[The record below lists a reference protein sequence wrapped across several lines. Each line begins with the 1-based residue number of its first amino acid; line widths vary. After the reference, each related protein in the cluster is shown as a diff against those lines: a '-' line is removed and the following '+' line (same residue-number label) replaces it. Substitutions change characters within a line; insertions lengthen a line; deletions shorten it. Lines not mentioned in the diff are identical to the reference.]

1 MKKKIVAYL
10 LCMAMGVSLLPM
22 PVTQAADY
30 GAAVYEEPTT
40 EEEQDSYVQ
49 VKGLKAFADCGN
61 GTNTPDEIVDGDKS
75 TYWHSAREGERRP
88 EKQEAYTE
96 MSKNNNIILKL
107 AQTSAVKKL
116 IYVSNGE
123 NSNGTISKCNL
134 YIKQKQDNT
143 EKFEQVGNEPY
154 TLEFNQNGAA
164 EIDFETAFENV
175 VEIKIEVLNT
185 NGDPSNTFIS
195 GKELSVFQDEEQT
208 EAIKIM
214 ANAEC
219 SSQKDQGIAKLVDGK
234 EETVYH
240 STWGDDSGPTLE
252 DGEEFEGKKI
262 TEIIRPETTTNSS
275 ELIKNNKIYILLP
288 KEENVARLVYTSRQ
302 EEKDGNNDGVN
313 NGRITG
319 VNIYVSKEEKS
330 TYSEVENWT
339 KASEETVRWADSEK
353 DQVFDF
359 KSEQEGVRWICLEV
373 KHSAGSETD
382 KFINA
387 AEIAVEVKKTKLQ
400 KALEELQNLLN
411 DENYTSILYNAHNYE
426 KDSWNTFSKAYQNAQ
441 AILKKEN
448 LSEQDIPDIT
458 TVKTNLITAKDNL
471 IGIVEKPTL
480 NLAEPEVGKNFPKAK
495 FEDIEG
501 TDFSKIM
508 DIKTVW
514 KNSDSEDVTNE
525 TVQAYKDY
533 TAEITLKIKDEAKKI
548 FKSADVDLKIGGV
561 SKSIT
566 GTLDDKQKTLKL
578 NYSFSQGE
586 NDHKNAENDLVE
598 IKNQISTISEK
609 DENGHYKYAPK
620 QWESF
625 LEAKQTVENINS
637 ANTDTNTIKAAVNN
651 LKNAKDELDKHK
663 LTFVEKKDADCSN
676 KENGKEAYY
685 KCSCRK
691 EYYNEEAG
699 TLSKIEDFNNWGVIN
714 YDDNHEY
721 NYSKLDYQWAYTT
734 DGIAASDENLD
745 IQWNP
750 IAKDTEWTLDFAQ
763 KVTAVR
769 CITEVTCEKCNEK
782 KEEEEIITK
791 EAVKIQQPT
800 CTAKGSYTYEVTLGD
815 YSKDE
820 NGENKKAD
828 IEIPITMIAHKLDT
842 IKAVAATCE
851 KDGNIEYY
859 TCKTCKKY
867 FLDKEGKKEI
877 EENSW
882 VVKATGHQIIEE
894 VKKQPTKK
902 AEGQLVRH
910 CKNCDY
916 VKETLALPK
925 KEITIYVGAKAKEV
939 PKVASTYN
947 TSDYK
952 ISYAKAKNAKTYGK
966 YFNLKNA
973 NKTGN
978 LKVTIKANSKKL
990 SQVKLSTVP
999 LKVTVAGKEYK
1010 TNVKVKIKKPQLA
1023 KNAIT
1028 KEKIELGG
1036 VKGTRYRF
1044 KFNIKGATKIKMRI
1058 KETKSFDSTF
1068 DRYMS
1073 SPKSNIKDYYLNV
1086 RESDMKKYGKADKF
1100 TFEITAYYGKN
1111 VSEKFTKRI

>member
-22 PVTQAADY
+22 PVTQAADQ
-30 GAAVYEEPTT
+30 GAVVYEEDTT
-40 EEEQDSYVQ
+40 TGEEQDSYVQ
-49 VKGLKAFADCGN
+49 IKGLKAFADCGN
-61 GTNTPDEIVDGDKS
+61 ATNKPDAIVDGDKS
-75 TYWHSAREGERRP
+75 TYWHSAWKGEMQP

-107 AQTSAVKKL
+107 AQTSAVKKIVYL
-116 IYVSNGE
+116 SNGE

-154 TLEFNQNGAA
+154 TLKFDQSGVA

-175 VEIKIEVLNT
+175 AEIKIEVLNT

-262 TEIIRPETTTNSS
+262 TEIVRPETTTKSS

-302 EEKDGNNDGVN
+302 KEKD
-313 NGRITG
+313 GRITG
-319 VNIYVSKEEKS
+319 VNIYVSKKEKL

-339 KASEETVRWADSEK
+339 KVSEETVNWADSEE

-359 KSEQEGVRWICLEV
+359 KPEQEGVRWICLEV
-373 KHSAGSETD
+373 KHSAGSEED

-387 AEIAVEVKKTKLQ
+387 AEIAVEVKKTELQ
-400 KALEELQNLLN
+400 KAIEELQNLLN
-411 DENYTSILYNAHNYE
+411 DENYKNAYDNPFDYTKESWREFQDAYN
-426 KDSWNTFSKAYQNAQ
+426 KAE

-448 LSEQDIPDIT
+448 LSEQDIPDIRSA
-458 TVKTNLITAKDNL
+458 KTNLITAKDNL

-480 NLAEPEVGKNFPKAK
+480 NLAKPEVGKKFPKAA
-495 FEDIEG
+495 FENTED

-508 DIKTVW
+508 DIETVW
-514 KNSDSEDVTNE
+514 KDSDSKDVTNE
-525 TVQAYKDY
+525 TIQDYKDY
-533 TAEITLKIKDEAKKI
+533 TAEIKLKIKDDAKKI
-548 FKSADVDLKIGGV
+548 LKSEAVDLKISGV
-561 SKSIT
+561 SETIT
-566 GTLDDKQKTLKL
+566 GTLSDDEKTLTL

-586 NDHKNAENDLVE
+586 EDHKDAEEALKT
-598 IKNQISTISEK
+598 IKNQTIDISEK
-609 DENGHYKYAPK
+609 DDNEHYKYAPD
-620 QWESF
+620 QWTTFST
-625 LEAKQTVENINS
+625 ARDAVNGID
-637 ANTDTNTIKAAVNN
+637 NTADTNTIRSAVNN
-651 LKNAKDELDKHK
+651 LKKAKDELDKHK

-676 KENGKEAYY
+676 EENGKEAYY
-685 KCSCRK
+685 KCNCGK
-691 EYYNEEAG
+691 EYYYYDEEAKG
-699 TLSKIEDFNNWGVIN
+699 LCLIEESIEDWGVIN

-734 DGIAASDENLD
+734 DDIVASDENVD

-750 IAKDTEWTLDFAQ
+750 IDKDTEWTLDFAQ

-769 CITEVTCEKCNEK
+769 CIIEVKCTKCGEK
-782 KEEEEIITK
+782 KEKEKIITK
-791 EAVKIQQPT
+791 EAVEIQQPT
-800 CTAKGSYTYEVTLGD
+800 CTAKGSYTYKVTLGD

-820 NGENKKAD
+820 NGENKMSTIK
-828 IEIPITMIAHKLDT
+828 IPIQMIEHNLEKT
-842 IKAVAATCE
+842 EAVAATCE

-867 FLDKEGKKEI
+867 FSDKDGKKEI

-882 VVKATGHQIIEE
+882 VVKATGHQIVEE

-947 TSDYK
+947 TSDYR
-952 ISYAKAKNAKTYGK
+952 IAYVKAKNAKKYEK

-973 NKTGN
+973 NKNGN

-990 SQVKLSTVP
+990 SQVKLSTIP

-1010 TNVKVKIKKPQLA
+1010 TNVKVKIKAPK
-1023 KNAIT
+1023 IT
-1028 KEKIELGG
+1028 ITTKTIEFGG
-1036 VKGTRYRF
+1036 TRGTRYCF
-1044 KFNIKGATKIKMRI
+1044 DYNVKGATKIKVRAKKLAFRN
-1058 KETKSFDSTF
+1058 KEFNRYIST
-1068 DRYMS
+1068 
-1073 SPKSNIKDYYLNV
+1073 PKSNEKYTYFNIK
-1086 RESDMKKYGKADKF
+1086 ESDLKNLGNKIS
-1100 TFEITAYYGKN
+1100 FEIVAYYGKN
-1111 VSEKFTKRI
+1111 VSEKYKKTVSAK

>member
-30 GAAVYEEPTT
+30 DAVVYEEPTT
-40 EEEQDSYVQ
+40 EEQDSYVQ
-49 VKGLKAFADCGN
+49 VKGLKAFVDCDN
-61 GTNTPDEIVDGDKS
+61 GTKTLDVIVDGDKN
-75 TYWHSAREGERRP
+75 TYWHSAWKQGEMQP
-88 EKQEAYTE
+88 EKQEEYTE
-96 MSKNNNIILKL
+96 MSKYNNIILKL
-107 AQTSAVKKL
+107 AQASTVKKL

-123 NSNGTISKCNL
+123 TSNGTISKCNL
-134 YIKQKQDNT
+134 YIKQKN
-143 EKFEQVGNEPY
+143 EEEFKRAGNEPY
-154 TLEFNQNGAA
+154 ILNFTQDRA

-262 TEIIRPETTTNSS
+262 TEIIRPETTTNPS

-302 EEKDGNNDGVN
+302 EENDGNNDGVS

-339 KASEETVRWADSEK
+339 KASEETVIWADSKE

-359 KSEQEGVRWICLEV
+359 KTEQEGVRWICLEV

-508 DIKTVW
+508 DIETIW
-514 KNSDSEDVTNE
+514 KNSDSEDVTNG

-533 TAEITLKIKDEAKKI
+533 TAEITLKIKNDAKKI
-548 FKSADVDLKIGGV
+548 FESADVDLKIGGV
-561 SKSIT
+561 SESIT
-566 GTLDDKQKTLKL
+566 GTLYDNQKTLKL

-586 NDHKNAENDLVE
+586 NEHKNAENDLVK
-598 IKNQISTISEK
+598 IKNQISTILEK
-609 DENGHYKYAPK
+609 DENGHYKYAPS
-620 QWESF
+620 QWKSF
-625 LEAKQTVENINS
+625 SEAKQTVENIDS
-637 ANTDTNTIKAAVNN
+637 ANTDTNTIKVAVDN
-651 LKNAKDELDKHK
+651 LKNTKDELDEHK

-685 KCSCRK
+685 KCSCGK

-721 NYSKLDYQWAYTT
+721 NYSELDYQWAYTT
-734 DGIAASDENLD
+734 DGIAASDENVD
-745 IQWNP
+745 IQWNS
-750 IAKDTEWTLDFAQ
+750 IDKDTEWTLDFAK

-769 CITEVTCEKCNEK
+769 CIIEVKCTKCGEK
-782 KEEEEIITK
+782 KEKEKIITK
-791 EAVKIQQPT
+791 EAVEIQQPT
-800 CTAKGSYTYEVTLGD
+800 CTAKGSYLYKVTLGD
-815 YSKDE
+815 YSKNE
-820 NGENKKAD
+820 NGENKTTD
-828 IEIPITMIAHKLDT
+828 IEIPITMIAHNLDT
-842 IKAVAATCE
+842 TAAVAATCE

-867 FLDKEGKKEI
+867 FSDKEGKKEI
-877 EENSW
+877 AKNSW
-882 VVKATGHQIIEE
+882 VVKATGHQIVEE

-939 PKVASTYN
+939 PNIASTYN
-947 TSDYK
+947 TSDYR
-952 ISYAKAKNAKTYGK
+952 IAYAKAKNAKKYEK

-973 NKTGN
+973 NKNGN
-978 LKVTIKANSKKL
+978 LKVTIKINSKKL
-990 SQVKLSTVP
+990 SQVKLSTIP

-1010 TNVKVKIKKPQLA
+1010 TNVKVKIKAPKI
-1023 KNAIT
+1023 KIT
-1028 KEKIELGG
+1028 TKKIELGG
-1036 VKGTRYRF
+1036 IKGVRYSF
-1044 KFNIKGATKIKMRI
+1044 NYNIKGATKIKVRAKKMSFLNKELDQYVSKPKSDEKNSYFNI
-1058 KETKSFDSTF
+1058 KEST
-1068 DRYMS
+1068 
-1073 SPKSNIKDYYLNV
+1073 LN
-1086 RESDMKKYGKADKF
+1086 KAGNKI
-1100 TFEITAYYGKN
+1100 TFEIVAYYGKN
-1111 VSEKFTKRI
+1111 ISEKYVKTVK

>member
-22 PVTQAADY
+22 PVTQAADND
-30 GAAVYEEPTT
+30 AVVYEEPTT

-49 VKGLKAFADCGN
+49 VQGLKAFADCGN
-61 GTNTPDEIVDGDKS
+61 GTNRPDEIVDGDKS
-75 TYWHSAREGERRP
+75 TYWHSAWEGEMQP

-107 AQTSAVKKL
+107 AQASTVKKL

-123 NSNGTISKCNL
+123 TSNGTISKCNL
-134 YIKQKQDNT
+134 YIKQENEDEFKRA
-143 EKFEQVGNEPY
+143 GNEPY
-154 TLEFNQNGAA
+154 ILKFTQDRA

-175 VEIKIEVLNT
+175 TEIKIEVLNT
-185 NGDPSNTFIS
+185 NGNPSNTFIS
-195 GKELSVFQDEEQT
+195 GKELSVFDEENT
-208 EAIKIM
+208 EAVEVT

-219 SSQKDQGIAKLVDGK
+219 SSQQGNGIKNLVDGK

-240 STWGDDSGPTLE
+240 STWGNNQGTLE
-252 DGEEFEGKKI
+252 KGEKFEGKEITKI
-262 TEIIRPETTTNSS
+262 TRPETTTIPS

-302 EEKDGNNDGVN
+302 EEKDGNNDGVS

-339 KASEETVRWADSEK
+339 KASEETVRWADSKE

-359 KSEQEGVRWICLEV
+359 KTEQEGVRWICLEV

-578 NYSFSQGE
+578 KYSFSQGE

-651 LKNAKDELDKHK
+651 LKNAKDELDQHK
-663 LTFVEKKDADCSN
+663 FTFVEKKDADCLN

-685 KCSCRK
+685 KCSCGK

-721 NYSKLDYQWAYTT
+721 NYSELDYQWAYTT
-734 DGIAASDENLD
+734 DGIAASDENVD
-745 IQWNP
+745 IQWDS
-750 IAKDTEWTLDFAQ
+750 IDKDTEWTLDFAQ

-769 CITEVTCEKCNEK
+769 CIIEVKCTKCGEK
-782 KEEEEIITK
+782 KEKEKIITK
-791 EAVKIQQPT
+791 EAVEIQQPT
-800 CTAKGSYTYEVTLGD
+800 CTAKGSYTYKVTLGD

-820 NGENKKAD
+820 NGKNETTD
-828 IEIPITMIAHKLDT
+828 IKIPITMIAHKFDT

-859 TCKTCKKY
+859 TCKTCGKY
-867 FLDKEGKKEI
+867 FSDKDGKKEI

-882 VVKATGHQIIEE
+882 VVKATGHQIVEE

-947 TSDYK
+947 TSDYR
-952 ISYAKAKNAKTYGK
+952 IAYAKAKNAKTYGK

-1010 TNVKVKIKKPQLA
+1010 TNVKVKIKAPKI
-1023 KNAIT
+1023 KIT
-1028 KEKIELGG
+1028 TKKIELGG
-1036 VKGTRYRF
+1036 IKGVRYSF
-1044 KFNIKGATKIKMRI
+1044 NYNIKGATKIKVRAKKMSFLNKELNQYVSKPKSDEKNSYFNI
-1058 KETKSFDSTF
+1058 KEST
-1068 DRYMS
+1068 
-1073 SPKSNIKDYYLNV
+1073 LN
-1086 RESDMKKYGKADKF
+1086 KAGNKI
-1100 TFEITAYYGKN
+1100 TFEIVAYYGKN
-1111 VSEKFTKRI
+1111 ISEKYVKTVK

>member
-22 PVTQAADY
+22 PVTQAADQ
-30 GAAVYEEPTT
+30 GAVVYEEDTT
-40 EEEQDSYVQ
+40 TGEEQDSYVQ
-49 VKGLKAFADCGN
+49 IKGLEAFADCGN
-61 GTNTPDEIVDGDKS
+61 GTNKPDAIVDGDKS
-75 TYWHSAREGERRP
+75 TYWHSAWKGEMQP
-88 EKQEAYTE
+88 KKQEAYTE
-96 MSKNNNIILKL
+96 MSKYNNIILKL
-107 AQTSAVKKL
+107 AQASTVKKL

-123 NSNGTISKCNL
+123 TSNGTISKCNL
-134 YIKQKQDNT
+134 YIKQENEDEFKRA
-143 EKFEQVGNEPY
+143 GNEPY
-154 TLEFNQNGAA
+154 ILKFTQDRA
-164 EIDFETAFENV
+164 EIDFETVFENV
-175 VEIKIEVLNT
+175 TEIKIEVLNT
-185 NGDPSNTFIS
+185 NGNPSNTFIS
-195 GKELSVFQDEEQT
+195 GKELSVFDEENT
-208 EAIKIM
+208 EAVKVT

-219 SSQKDQGIAKLVDGK
+219 SSQQDKGIKNLVDGK

-252 DGEEFEGKKI
+252 DGEEFEGKEITKI
-262 TEIIRPETTTNSS
+262 TRPETTTTPS

-302 EEKDGNNDGVN
+302 EEKNGNNDGVN

-330 TYSEVENWT
+330 TYSEVESWT
-339 KASEETVRWADSEK
+339 KASEETVNWAGSEE

-359 KSEQEGVRWICLEV
+359 KPEQEGVRWICLEV
-373 KHSAGSETD
+373 KHSAGSEED

-387 AEIAVEVKKTKLQ
+387 AEIAVEVKKTELQ
-400 KALEELQNLLN
+400 KAIEELQNLLN
-411 DENYTSILYNAHNYE
+411 DENYKNAYDNPFDYTEESWRKFQDAYN
-426 KDSWNTFSKAYQNAQ
+426 KAE

-448 LSEQDIPDIT
+448 LSEQDIPDIRSA
-458 TVKTNLITAKDNL
+458 KTNLITAKDNL

-480 NLAEPEVGKNFPKAK
+480 NLAKPEVGKKFPKAA
-495 FEDIEG
+495 FENTED

-508 DIKTVW
+508 DIETVW
-514 KNSDSEDVTNE
+514 KDSDSKDVTNE
-525 TVQAYKDY
+525 TIQDYKDY
-533 TAEITLKIKDEAKKI
+533 TAEIKLKIKDDAKKI
-548 FKSADVDLKIGGV
+548 LKSEDVYLKISGV
-561 SKSIT
+561 SETIT
-566 GTLDDKQKTLKL
+566 GTLSDDEKTLTL

-586 NDHKNAENDLVE
+586 EDHKDAEEALKT
-598 IKNQISTISEK
+598 IKNQTIDISEK
-609 DENGHYKYAPK
+609 DDNEHYKYAPD
-620 QWESF
+620 QWTTFST
-625 LEAKQTVENINS
+625 ARDAVNGID
-637 ANTDTNTIKAAVNN
+637 NTADTNTIRSAVNN
-651 LKNAKDELDKHK
+651 LKKAKDELDKHK
-663 LTFVEKKDADCSN
+663 LTFVEKKDADCSS
-676 KENGKEAYY
+676 KANGKEAYY
-685 KCSCRK
+685 ECCCEEK
-691 EYYNEEAG
+691 EYYYYDEEAKG
-699 TLSKIEDFNNWGVIN
+699 LCLIEESIEDWGVIN

-734 DGIAASDENLD
+734 DDIVASDENVD

-750 IAKDTEWTLDFAQ
+750 IDKDTEWTLDFAQ

-782 KEEEEIITK
+782 KEEEELITK
-791 EAVKIQQPT
+791 EAKIQQPT

-820 NGENKKAD
+820 NGKNETTYIK
-828 IEIPITMIAHKLDT
+828 IPITMIAHKLDT

-851 KDGNIEYY
+851 KDGNVEYY
-859 TCKTCKKY
+859 TCKTCGKY
-867 FLDKEGKKEI
+867 FSDKDGKKEI
-877 EENSW
+877 TENSW
-882 VVKATGHQIIEE
+882 VVKATGHQIVEE

-947 TSDYK
+947 TSDYR
-952 ISYAKAKNAKTYGK
+952 IAYAKAKNAKTYGK

-990 SQVKLSTVP
+990 SQVKLKTVP

-1010 TNVKVKIKKPQLA
+1010 TNVKVKIKAPK
-1023 KNAIT
+1023 IT
-1028 KEKIELGG
+1028 ITREDVEIGG
-1036 VKGTRYRF
+1036 IKGIRYHL
-1044 KFNIKGATKIKMRI
+1044 KYNVKGATRVKIRVKKI
-1058 KETKSFDSTF
+1058 SSLNKKFDS
-1068 DRYMS
+1068 DMS
-1073 SPKSNIKDYYLNV
+1073 NPKSD
-1086 RESDMKKYGKADKF
+1086 ESKCYITATESGLKKYGNKL
-1100 TFEITAYYGKN
+1100 TFEIVAYYGKN

>member
-1 MKKKIVAYL
+1 
-10 LCMAMGVSLLPM
+10 
-22 PVTQAADY
+22 
-30 GAAVYEEPTT
+30 
-40 EEEQDSYVQ
+40 
-49 VKGLKAFADCGN
+49 
-61 GTNTPDEIVDGDKS
+61 
-75 TYWHSAREGERRP
+75 
-88 EKQEAYTE
+88 

-107 AQTSAVKKL
+107 AQTSAVKKIVYL
-116 IYVSNGE
+116 SNGE

-154 TLEFNQNGAA
+154 TLKFDQSGVA

-175 VEIKIEVLNT
+175 AEIKIEVLNT

-262 TEIIRPETTTNSS
+262 TEIVRPETTTKSS

-302 EEKDGNNDGVN
+302 KEKD
-313 NGRITG
+313 GRITG
-319 VNIYVSKEEKS
+319 VNIYVSKKEKL

-339 KASEETVRWADSEK
+339 KVSEETVNWADSEE

-359 KSEQEGVRWICLEV
+359 KPEQEGVRWICLEV
-373 KHSAGSETD
+373 KHSAGSEED

-387 AEIAVEVKKTKLQ
+387 AEIAVEVKKTELQ
-400 KALEELQNLLN
+400 KAIEELQNLLN
-411 DENYTSILYNAHNYE
+411 DENYKNAYDNPFDYTKESWREFQDAYN
-426 KDSWNTFSKAYQNAQ
+426 KAE

-448 LSEQDIPDIT
+448 LSEQDIPDIRSA
-458 TVKTNLITAKDNL
+458 KTNLITAKDNL

-480 NLAEPEVGKNFPKAK
+480 NLAKPEVGKKFPKAA
-495 FEDIEG
+495 FENTED

-508 DIKTVW
+508 DIETVW
-514 KNSDSEDVTNE
+514 KDSDSKDVTNE
-525 TVQAYKDY
+525 TIQDYKDY
-533 TAEITLKIKDEAKKI
+533 TAEIKLKIKDDAKKI
-548 FKSADVDLKIGGV
+548 LKSEDVDLKISGV
-561 SKSIT
+561 SETIT
-566 GTLDDKQKTLKL
+566 GTLSDDEKTLTL

-586 NDHKNAENDLVE
+586 EDHKDAEEALKT
-598 IKNQISTISEK
+598 IKNQTIDISEK
-609 DENGHYKYAPK
+609 DDNEHYKYAPD
-620 QWESF
+620 QWTTFST
-625 LEAKQTVENINS
+625 ARDAVNGID
-637 ANTDTNTIKAAVNN
+637 NTADTNTIRSAVNN
-651 LKNAKDELDKHK
+651 LKKAKDELDKHK

-676 KENGKEAYY
+676 EENGKEAYY
-685 KCSCRK
+685 KCNCGK
-691 EYYNEEAG
+691 EYYYYDEEAKG
-699 TLSKIEDFNNWGVIN
+699 LCLIEESIEDWGVIN

-734 DGIAASDENLD
+734 DDIVASDENVD

-750 IAKDTEWTLDFAQ
+750 IDKDTEWTLDFAQ

-769 CITEVTCEKCNEK
+769 CIIEVKCTKCGEK
-782 KEEEEIITK
+782 KEKEKIITK
-791 EAVKIQQPT
+791 EAVEIQQPT
-800 CTAKGSYTYEVTLGD
+800 CTAKGSYTYKVTLGD

-820 NGENKKAD
+820 NGENKMSTIK
-828 IEIPITMIAHKLDT
+828 IPIQMIEHNLEKT
-842 IKAVAATCE
+842 EAVAATCE

-867 FLDKEGKKEI
+867 FSDKDGKKEI

-882 VVKATGHQIIEE
+882 VVKATGHQIVEE

-947 TSDYK
+947 TSDYR
-952 ISYAKAKNAKTYGK
+952 IAYVKAKNAKKYEK

-973 NKTGN
+973 NKNGN

-990 SQVKLSTVP
+990 SQVKLSTIP

-1010 TNVKVKIKKPQLA
+1010 TNVKVKIKAPK
-1023 KNAIT
+1023 IT
-1028 KEKIELGG
+1028 ITTKTIEFGG
-1036 VKGTRYRF
+1036 TRGTRYCF
-1044 KFNIKGATKIKMRI
+1044 DYNVKGATKIKVRAKKLAFRN
-1058 KETKSFDSTF
+1058 KEFNRYIST
-1068 DRYMS
+1068 
-1073 SPKSNIKDYYLNV
+1073 PKSNEKYTYFNIK
-1086 RESDMKKYGKADKF
+1086 ESDLKNLGNKIS
-1100 TFEITAYYGKN
+1100 FEIVAYYGKN
-1111 VSEKFTKRI
+1111 VSEKYKKTVSAK

>member
-22 PVTQAADY
+22 PVTQAADND
-30 GAAVYEEPTT
+30 AVVYEEPTT

-49 VKGLKAFADCGN
+49 VQGLKAFADCGN
-61 GTNTPDEIVDGDKS
+61 GTNRPDEIVDGDKS
-75 TYWHSAREGERRP
+75 TYWHSAWEGEMQP

-107 AQTSAVKKL
+107 AQASTVKKL

-123 NSNGTISKCNL
+123 TSNGTISKCNL
-134 YIKQKQDNT
+134 YIKQENEDEFKRA
-143 EKFEQVGNEPY
+143 GNEPY
-154 TLEFNQNGAA
+154 ILKFTQDRA

-175 VEIKIEVLNT
+175 TEIKIEVLNT
-185 NGDPSNTFIS
+185 NGNPSNTFIS
-195 GKELSVFQDEEQT
+195 GKELSVFDEENT
-208 EAIKIM
+208 EAVEVT

-219 SSQKDQGIAKLVDGK
+219 SSQQGNGIKNLVDGK

-240 STWGDDSGPTLE
+240 STWGNNQGTLE
-252 DGEEFEGKKI
+252 KGEKFEGKEITKI
-262 TEIIRPETTTNSS
+262 TRPETTTIPS

-302 EEKDGNNDGVN
+302 EEKDGNNDGVS

-339 KASEETVRWADSEK
+339 KASEETVRWADSKE

-359 KSEQEGVRWICLEV
+359 KTEQEGVRWICLEV

-387 AEIAVEVKKTKLQ
+387 AEIVVEVKKTKLQ

-578 NYSFSQGE
+578 KYSFSQGE

-651 LKNAKDELDKHK
+651 LKNAKDELDQHK
-663 LTFVEKKDADCSN
+663 FTFVEKKDADCLN

-685 KCSCRK
+685 KCSCGK

-721 NYSKLDYQWAYTT
+721 NYSELDYQWAYTT
-734 DGIAASDENLD
+734 DGIAASDENVD
-745 IQWNP
+745 IQWDS
-750 IAKDTEWTLDFAQ
+750 IDKDTEWTLDFAQ

-769 CITEVTCEKCNEK
+769 CIIEVKCTKCGEK
-782 KEEEEIITK
+782 KEKEKIITK
-791 EAVKIQQPT
+791 EAVEIQQPT
-800 CTAKGSYTYEVTLGD
+800 CTAKGSYTYKVTLGD

-820 NGENKKAD
+820 NGKNKTDD
-828 IEIPITMIAHKLDT
+828 IPIPITIIAHKFDT

-851 KDGNIEYY
+851 KDGNVEYY
-859 TCKTCKKY
+859 TCKTCGKY
-867 FLDKEGKKEI
+867 FSDKDGKKEI
-877 EENSW
+877 TENSW
-882 VVKATGHQIIEE
+882 VVKATGHQIVEE

-947 TSDYK
+947 TSDYR
-952 ISYAKAKNAKTYGK
+952 IAYAKAKNAKKYEK

-973 NKTGN
+973 NKNGN

-990 SQVKLSTVP
+990 SQVKLSTIP

-1044 KFNIKGATKIKMRI
+1044 KFNIKGATKIRMRI
-1058 KETKSFDSTF
+1058 KEMKVFDSTF

-1073 SPKSNIKDYYLNV
+1073 SPKSNTKDYYLNV
-1086 RESDMKKYGKADKF
+1086 READIKKYGKADKL
-1100 TFEITAYYGKN
+1100 TLEIVVYYGKN

>member
-10 LCMAMGVSLLPM
+10 LCMAMGISLLPM
-22 PVTQAADY
+22 PVTQAADH
-30 GAAVYEEPTT
+30 GAVMYEEPTT
-40 EEEQDSYVQ
+40 EEQDSYVQ

-61 GTNTPDEIVDGDKS
+61 DTNTPDEIVDGDKS
-75 TYWHSAREGERRP
+75 TYWHSAWEGEMQP

-96 MSKNNNIILKL
+96 MSKYNNIVLKL
-107 AQTSAVKKL
+107 AQASTVKKL

-123 NSNGTISKCNL
+123 TSNGTISKCNL
-134 YIKQKQDNT
+134 YIKQENEEEFKQA
-143 EKFEQVGNEPY
+143 GNEPY
-154 TLEFNQNGAA
+154 ILKFTQDRA

-175 VEIKIEVLNT
+175 TEIKIEVLNT
-185 NGDPSNTFIS
+185 NGNPSNTFIS
-195 GKELSVFQDEEQT
+195 GKELSVFDEENT
-208 EAIKIM
+208 EAVEVT

-219 SSQKDQGIAKLVDGK
+219 SSQQGNGIKNLVDGK

-240 STWGDDSGPTLE
+240 STWGENSNPTLE

-262 TEIIRPETTTNSS
+262 TEITRPETTTKPS

-302 EEKDGNNDGVN
+302 EEKDRNNDGVN

-319 VNIYVSKEEKS
+319 VNIYVSKDETLE
-330 TYSEVENWT
+330 YSKVESWI
-339 KASEETVRWADSEK
+339 KASEETVSWADSEE

-359 KSEQEGVRWICLEV
+359 EPEQEGVRWICLEV
-373 KHSAGSETD
+373 KHSAGSEAD

-387 AEIAVEVKKTKLQ
+387 AEIAVEVKKTELQ
-400 KALEELQNLLN
+400 KALEELEKLLN
-411 DENYTSILYNAHNYE
+411 DENYKNIFEDSYSPYNYE
-426 KDSWNTFSKAYQNAQ
+426 QNSWINFSTAYKNAKDLLNQ
-441 AILKKEN
+441 EN
-448 LSEQDIPDIT
+448 VLEQDVVKAKEKLET
-458 TVKTNLITAKDNL
+458 TRKNLIEIVKNL
-471 IGIVEKPTL
+471 TL
-480 NLAEPEVGKNFPKAK
+480 NLVKPEVGKSFPKVA
-495 FEDIEG
+495 FEN

-508 DIKTVW
+508 DIETVW
-514 KNSDSEDVTNE
+514 KDSALEVVPNG

-533 TAEITLKIKDEAKKI
+533 TAEITLKIKDDAKKI
-548 FKSADVDLKIGGV
+548 FESADVDLKIGEAN
-561 SKSIT
+561 KSIT
-566 GTLDDKQKTLKL
+566 GTLSDDKKTLTL

-586 NDHKNAENDLVE
+586 EDHKDAEEALKE
-598 IKNQISTISEK
+598 IKDQTQNISEK
-609 DENGHYKYAPK
+609 DEKEHYKYAPD
-620 QWESF
+620 QWTIFST
-625 LEAKQTVENINS
+625 ARDAVNGIDN
-637 ANTDTNTIKAAVNN
+637 AADTNTIRSAVNS
-651 LKNAKDELDKHK
+651 LKEAMEKLDDHK
-663 LTFVEKKDADCSN
+663 LTFVEKKDADCLK

-685 KCSCRK
+685 ECSCGK
-691 EYYNEEAG
+691 EYYNEEAD
-699 TLSKIEDFNNWGVIN
+699 TLRKIEDFNNWGVIN
-714 YDDNHEY
+714 YDDNHKY
-721 NYSKLDYQWAYTT
+721 NYSELDHQWAYTT
-734 DGIAASDENLD
+734 DDIAASDENVD

-791 EAVKIQQPT
+791 EAKIQQPT

-820 NGENKKAD
+820 NGKNKTAD
-828 IEIPITMIAHKLDT
+828 IPIPITMIAHKLDT

-851 KDGNIEYY
+851 KDGNVEYY
-859 TCKTCKKY
+859 TCKTCGKY
-867 FLDKEGKKEI
+867 FSDKDGKKEI

-882 VVKATGHQIIEE
+882 IVKATGHQIVEK
-894 VKKQPTKK
+894 VQKQPTKK

-952 ISYAKAKNAKTYGK
+952 IVYAKAKNAKTYGQ

-990 SQVKLSTVP
+990 SQVKLSTIP

-1010 TNVKVKIKKPQLA
+1010 TNVKVKIKAPK
-1023 KNAIT
+1023 IT
-1028 KEKIELGG
+1028 ITREDVEIGG
-1036 VKGTRYRF
+1036 IKGIRYHL
-1044 KFNIKGATKIKMRI
+1044 KYNVKGATRVKIRVKKI
-1058 KETKSFDSTF
+1058 SSLNKKFDS
-1068 DRYMS
+1068 DMS
-1073 SPKSNIKDYYLNV
+1073 NPKSD
-1086 RESDMKKYGKADKF
+1086 ESKCYITATESGLKKYGNKL
-1100 TFEITAYYGKN
+1100 TFEIVAYYGKN

>member
-22 PVTQAADY
+22 PVTQAADQ
-30 GAAVYEEPTT
+30 GAVVYEEDTT
-40 EEEQDSYVQ
+40 TGEEQDSYVQ
-49 VKGLKAFADCGN
+49 IKGLKAFADCGN
-61 GTNTPDEIVDGDKS
+61 ATNKPDAIVDGDKS
-75 TYWHSAREGERRP
+75 TYWHSAWKGEMQP

-107 AQTSAVKKL
+107 AQTSAVKKIVYL
-116 IYVSNGE
+116 SNGE

-154 TLEFNQNGAA
+154 TLKFDQSGVA

-175 VEIKIEVLNT
+175 AEIKIEVLNT

-262 TEIIRPETTTNSS
+262 TEIVRPETTTKSS

-302 EEKDGNNDGVN
+302 KEKD
-313 NGRITG
+313 GRITG
-319 VNIYVSKEEKS
+319 VNIYVSKKEKL

-339 KASEETVRWADSEK
+339 KVSEETVNWADSEE

-359 KSEQEGVRWICLEV
+359 KPEQEGVRWICLEV
-373 KHSAGSETD
+373 KHSAGSEED

-387 AEIAVEVKKTKLQ
+387 AEIAVEVKKTELQ
-400 KALEELQNLLN
+400 KAIEELQNLLN
-411 DENYTSILYNAHNYE
+411 DENYKNAYDNPFDYTKESWREFQDAYN
-426 KDSWNTFSKAYQNAQ
+426 KAE

-448 LSEQDIPDIT
+448 LSEQDIPDIRSA
-458 TVKTNLITAKDNL
+458 KTNLITAKDNL

-480 NLAEPEVGKNFPKAK
+480 NLAKPEVGKKFPKAA
-495 FEDIEG
+495 FENTED

-508 DIKTVW
+508 DIETVW
-514 KNSDSEDVTNE
+514 KDSDSKDVTNE
-525 TVQAYKDY
+525 TIQDYKDY
-533 TAEITLKIKDEAKKI
+533 TAEIKLKIKDDAKKI
-548 FKSADVDLKIGGV
+548 LKSEDVDLKISGV
-561 SKSIT
+561 SETIT
-566 GTLDDKQKTLKL
+566 GTLSDDEKTLTL

-586 NDHKNAENDLVE
+586 EDHKDAEEALKT
-598 IKNQISTISEK
+598 IKNQTIDISEK
-609 DENGHYKYAPK
+609 DDNEHYKYAPD
-620 QWESF
+620 QWTTFST
-625 LEAKQTVENINS
+625 ARDAVNGID
-637 ANTDTNTIKAAVNN
+637 NTADTNTIRSAVNN
-651 LKNAKDELDKHK
+651 LKKAKDELDKHK

-676 KENGKEAYY
+676 EENGKEAYY
-685 KCSCRK
+685 KCNCGK
-691 EYYNEEAG
+691 EYYYYDEEAKG
-699 TLSKIEDFNNWGVIN
+699 LCLIEESIEDWGVIN

-734 DGIAASDENLD
+734 DDIVASDENVD

-750 IAKDTEWTLDFAQ
+750 IDKDTEWTLDFAQ

-769 CITEVTCEKCNEK
+769 CIIEVKCTKCGEK
-782 KEEEEIITK
+782 KEKEKIITK
-791 EAVKIQQPT
+791 EAVEIQQPT
-800 CTAKGSYTYEVTLGD
+800 CTAKGSYTYKVTLGD

-820 NGENKKAD
+820 NGENKMSTIK
-828 IEIPITMIAHKLDT
+828 IPIQMIEHNLEKT
-842 IKAVAATCE
+842 EAVAATCE

-867 FLDKEGKKEI
+867 FSDKDGKKEI

-882 VVKATGHQIIEE
+882 VVKATGHQIVEE

-947 TSDYK
+947 TSDYR
-952 ISYAKAKNAKTYGK
+952 IACVKAKNAKKYEK

-973 NKTGN
+973 NKNGN

-990 SQVKLSTVP
+990 SQVKLSTIP

-1010 TNVKVKIKKPQLA
+1010 TNVKVKIKAPK
-1023 KNAIT
+1023 IT
-1028 KEKIELGG
+1028 ITTKTIEFGG
-1036 VKGTRYRF
+1036 TRGTRYCF
-1044 KFNIKGATKIKMRI
+1044 DYNVKGATKIKVRAKKLAFRN
-1058 KETKSFDSTF
+1058 KEFNRYIST
-1068 DRYMS
+1068 
-1073 SPKSNIKDYYLNV
+1073 PKSNEKYTYFNIK
-1086 RESDMKKYGKADKF
+1086 ESDLKNLGNKIS
-1100 TFEITAYYGKN
+1100 FEIVAYYGKN
-1111 VSEKFTKRI
+1111 VSEKYKKTVSAK

>member
-49 VKGLKAFADCGN
+49 VKGLEAFADCGN

-75 TYWHSAREGERRP
+75 TYWHSALEGEMQP

-96 MSKNNNIILKL
+96 MNKYNNIILKL
-107 AQTSAVKKL
+107 AQASTVKKL

-123 NSNGTISKCNL
+123 TSNGTISKCNL
-134 YIKQKQDNT
+134 YIKQKNEEEFKQA
-143 EKFEQVGNEPY
+143 GNEPY
-154 TLEFNQNGAA
+154 ILKFTQDRA

-175 VEIKIEVLNT
+175 TEIKIEVLNT
-185 NGDPSNTFIS
+185 NGNPSNTFIS
-195 GKELSVFQDEEQT
+195 GKELSVFDEENT
-208 EAIKIM
+208 EAVEVT

-219 SSQKDQGIAKLVDGK
+219 SSQQGNGIKNLVDGK

-240 STWGDDSGPTLE
+240 STWGNNQGTLE
-252 DGEEFEGKKI
+252 KGEKFEGKEITKI
-262 TEIIRPETTTNSS
+262 TRPETTTIPS

-302 EEKDGNNDGVN
+302 EEKDGNNDGVS

-339 KASEETVRWADSEK
+339 KASEETVRWADSKE

-359 KSEQEGVRWICLEV
+359 KTEQEGVRWICLEV

-548 FKSADVDLKIGGV
+548 FKSADVDLK
-561 SKSIT
+561 
-566 GTLDDKQKTLKL
+566 
-578 NYSFSQGE
+578 
-586 NDHKNAENDLVE
+586 LVE
-598 IKNQISTISEK
+598 
-609 DENGHYKYAPK
+609 
-620 QWESF
+620 
-625 LEAKQTVENINS
+625 
-637 ANTDTNTIKAAVNN
+637 
-651 LKNAKDELDKHK
+651 
-663 LTFVEKKDADCSN
+663 
-676 KENGKEAYY
+676 
-685 KCSCRK
+685 
-691 EYYNEEAG
+691 
-699 TLSKIEDFNNWGVIN
+699 
-714 YDDNHEY
+714 
-721 NYSKLDYQWAYTT
+721 
-734 DGIAASDENLD
+734 
-745 IQWNP
+745 
-750 IAKDTEWTLDFAQ
+750 
-763 KVTAVR
+763 
-769 CITEVTCEKCNEK
+769 
-782 KEEEEIITK
+782 
-791 EAVKIQQPT
+791 
-800 CTAKGSYTYEVTLGD
+800 
-815 YSKDE
+815 
-820 NGENKKAD
+820 
-828 IEIPITMIAHKLDT
+828 
-842 IKAVAATCE
+842 
-851 KDGNIEYY
+851 
-859 TCKTCKKY
+859 
-867 FLDKEGKKEI
+867 
-877 EENSW
+877 
-882 VVKATGHQIIEE
+882 
-894 VKKQPTKK
+894 
-902 AEGQLVRH
+902 
-910 CKNCDY
+910 
-916 VKETLALPK
+916 
-925 KEITIYVGAKAKEV
+925 
-939 PKVASTYN
+939 
-947 TSDYK
+947 
-952 ISYAKAKNAKTYGK
+952 
-966 YFNLKNA
+966 
-973 NKTGN
+973 
-978 LKVTIKANSKKL
+978 
-990 SQVKLSTVP
+990 
-999 LKVTVAGKEYK
+999 
-1010 TNVKVKIKKPQLA
+1010 
-1023 KNAIT
+1023 
-1028 KEKIELGG
+1028 
-1036 VKGTRYRF
+1036 
-1044 KFNIKGATKIKMRI
+1044 
-1058 KETKSFDSTF
+1058 
-1068 DRYMS
+1068 
-1073 SPKSNIKDYYLNV
+1073 
-1086 RESDMKKYGKADKF
+1086 
-1100 TFEITAYYGKN
+1100 
-1111 VSEKFTKRI
+1111 

>member
-49 VKGLKAFADCGN
+49 VKGLEAFADCGN

-75 TYWHSAREGERRP
+75 TYWHSALEGEMQP

-96 MSKNNNIILKL
+96 MNKYNNIILKL
-107 AQTSAVKKL
+107 AQASTVKKL

-123 NSNGTISKCNL
+123 TSNGTISKCNL
-134 YIKQKQDNT
+134 YIKQKYEVEFKQA
-143 EKFEQVGNEPY
+143 GNEPY
-154 TLEFNQNGAA
+154 ILKFTQDRA

-175 VEIKIEVLNT
+175 TEIKIEVLNT
-185 NGDPSNTFIS
+185 NGNPSNTFIS
-195 GKELSVFQDEEQT
+195 GKELSVFDEENT
-208 EAIKIM
+208 EAVEVT

-219 SSQKDQGIAKLVDGK
+219 SSQQGNGIKNLVDGK

-240 STWGDDSGPTLE
+240 STWGNNQGTLE
-252 DGEEFEGKKI
+252 KGEKFEGKEITKI
-262 TEIIRPETTTNSS
+262 TRPETTTIPS

-302 EEKDGNNDGVN
+302 EEKDGNNDGVS

-339 KASEETVRWADSEK
+339 KASEETVRWADSKE

-359 KSEQEGVRWICLEV
+359 KTEQEGVRWICLEV

-578 NYSFSQGE
+578 KYSFSQGE

-651 LKNAKDELDKHK
+651 LKNAKDELDQHK
-663 LTFVEKKDADCSN
+663 FTFVEKKDADCT
-676 KENGKEAYY
+676 KEEDGKEAYY
-685 KCSCRK
+685 KCSCKK
-691 EYYNEEAG
+691 EYYYYDEE
-699 TLSKIEDFNNWGVIN
+699 TNKLSEIADFDHWGIIEYDQNHV
-714 YDDNHEY
+714 YDDNE
-721 NYSKLDYQWAYTT
+721 LDYQWAYTT
-734 DGIAASDENLD
+734 DDSATIDKDAAINWIIIA
-745 IQWNP
+745 P
-750 IAKDTEWTLDFAQ
+750 DTEWTSAIAQ

-769 CITEVTCEKCNEK
+769 CITIVKCKNCSKTKEKEK
-782 KEEEEIITK
+782 LITK
-791 EAVKIQQPT
+791 KAVEIHQPT
-800 CTAKGSYTYEVTLGD
+800 CTAKGSYIYEVTLGD

-820 NGENKKAD
+820 NGKNKTTG

-851 KDGNIEYY
+851 KDGNVEYY
-859 TCKTCKKY
+859 TCKTCGKY
-867 FLDKEGKKEI
+867 FSDKDGKKEI
-877 EENSW
+877 TENSW
-882 VVKATGHQIIEE
+882 VVKATDHQIVEE

-902 AEGQLVRH
+902 VEGQLVRH

>member
-30 GAAVYEEPTT
+30 DAVVYEEPTT
-40 EEEQDSYVQ
+40 EEQDSYVQ
-49 VKGLKAFADCGN
+49 VKGLKAFADCDN
-61 GTNTPDEIVDGDKS
+61 DTNTPDVIVDGDKN
-75 TYWHSAREGERRP
+75 TYWHSAWKKGEMQP

-96 MSKNNNIILKL
+96 MSKYNNIILKL
-107 AQTSAVKKL
+107 AQASTVKKL

-123 NSNGTISKCNL
+123 TSNGTISKCNL
-134 YIKQKQDNT
+134 YIKQENEEEFKQA
-143 EKFEQVGNEPY
+143 GNEPY
-154 TLEFNQNGAA
+154 ILKFTQDRA

-175 VEIKIEVLNT
+175 TEIKIEVLNT
-185 NGDPSNTFIS
+185 NGNPSNTFIS
-195 GKELSVFQDEEQT
+195 GKELSVFDEENT
-208 EAIKIM
+208 EAVEVT

-219 SSQKDQGIAKLVDGK
+219 SSQQGNGIKNLVDGK

-240 STWGDDSGPTLE
+240 STWGENSNPTLE
-252 DGEEFEGKKI
+252 DGEEFEGKEI
-262 TEIIRPETTTNSS
+262 NEIIRPETTTNSS

-302 EEKDGNNDGVN
+302 EEKDGNNDGVS

-373 KHSAGSETD
+373 KHSVGSEED

-400 KALEELQNLLN
+400 KAIEELETLLN
-411 DENYTSILYNAHNYE
+411 DENYKKIFEDPYSPYNYE
-426 KDSWNTFSKAYQNAQ
+426 QNSWISFSTAYKDAQ
-441 AILKKEN
+441 ELLNQGNIP
-448 LSEQDIPDIT
+448 EQDINK
-458 TVKTNLITAKDNL
+458 VLNAKTKLETARDNL
-471 IGIVEKPTL
+471 IEVVKKPIL
-480 NLAEPEVGKNFPKAK
+480 NLASPVQGNQFPKAE
-495 FEDIEG
+495 FENNEDN
-501 TDFSKIM
+501 FSQIM

-578 NYSFSQGE
+578 KYSFSQGE

-651 LKNAKDELDKHK
+651 LKNAKDELDQHK
-663 LTFVEKKDADCSN
+663 FTFVEKKDADCT
-676 KENGKEAYY
+676 KEEDGKEAYY
-685 KCSCRK
+685 KCSCKK
-691 EYYNEEAG
+691 EYYYYDEE
-699 TLSKIEDFNNWGVIN
+699 TNKLSEIADFDHWGIIEYDQNHV
-714 YDDNHEY
+714 YDDNE
-721 NYSKLDYQWAYTT
+721 LDYQWAYTT
-734 DGIAASDENLD
+734 DDSATIDKDAAINWIIIA
-745 IQWNP
+745 P
-750 IAKDTEWTLDFAQ
+750 DTEWTSAIAQ

-769 CITEVTCEKCNEK
+769 CITIVKCKNCSKTKEKEK
-782 KEEEEIITK
+782 LITK
-791 EAVKIQQPT
+791 KAVEIYQPT
-800 CTAKGSYTYEVTLGD
+800 CTAKGSYIYEVTLGD

-820 NGENKKAD
+820 NGKNKTTG

-851 KDGNIEYY
+851 KDGNVEYY
-859 TCKTCKKY
+859 TCKTCGKY
-867 FLDKEGKKEI
+867 FSDKDGKKEI
-877 EENSW
+877 TENSW
-882 VVKATGHQIIEE
+882 VVKATDHQIVEE
-894 VKKQPTKK
+894 VKKQPMKK
-902 AEGQLVRH
+902 VEGQLVRH

-947 TSDYK
+947 TSDYR
-952 ISYAKAKNAKTYGK
+952 IAYAKTKNAKTYGK

-990 SQVKLSTVP
+990 SQVKLSTIP

-1010 TNVKVKIKKPQLA
+1010 TNVKVKIKAPK
-1023 KNAIT
+1023 IT
-1028 KEKIELGG
+1028 ITREDVEIGG
-1036 VKGTRYRF
+1036 IKGIRYHL
-1044 KFNIKGATKIKMRI
+1044 KYNVKGATRVKIRVKKI
-1058 KETKSFDSTF
+1058 SSLNKKFDS
-1068 DRYMS
+1068 DMS
-1073 SPKSNIKDYYLNV
+1073 NPKSD
-1086 RESDMKKYGKADKF
+1086 ESKCYITATESGLKKYGNKL
-1100 TFEITAYYGKN
+1100 TFEIVAYYGKN

>member
-22 PVTQAADY
+22 PVTQAADND
-30 GAAVYEEPTT
+30 AVVYEEPMT

-49 VKGLKAFADCGN
+49 VQGLKAFADCGN
-61 GTNTPDEIVDGDKS
+61 GTNRPDEIVDGDKS
-75 TYWHSAREGERRP
+75 TYWHSAWKGEMQP
-88 EKQEAYTE
+88 KKQEAYTE
-96 MSKNNNIILKL
+96 MSKYNNIILKL
-107 AQTSAVKKL
+107 AQASTVKKL

-123 NSNGTISKCNL
+123 TSNGTISKCNL
-134 YIKQKQDNT
+134 YIKQENEDEFKRA
-143 EKFEQVGNEPY
+143 GNEPY
-154 TLEFNQNGAA
+154 ILKFTQDRA

-175 VEIKIEVLNT
+175 TEIKIEVLNT
-185 NGDPSNTFIS
+185 NGNPSNTFIS
-195 GKELSVFQDEEQT
+195 GKELSVFDEENT
-208 EAIKIM
+208 EAVKVT

-219 SSQKDQGIAKLVDGK
+219 SSQQDKGIKNLVDGK

-252 DGEEFEGKKI
+252 DGEEFEGKEITKI
-262 TEIIRPETTTNSS
+262 TRPETTTTPS

-302 EEKDGNNDGVN
+302 EENDGNNDGVS

-339 KASEETVRWADSEK
+339 KASEETVIWADSKE

-359 KSEQEGVRWICLEV
+359 KTEQEGVRWICLEV

-508 DIKTVW
+508 DIETIW
-514 KNSDSEDVTNE
+514 KNSDSEDVTNG

-533 TAEITLKIKDEAKKI
+533 TAEITLKIKNDAKKI
-548 FKSADVDLKIGGV
+548 FESADVDLKIGGV
-561 SKSIT
+561 SESIT
-566 GTLDDKQKTLKL
+566 GTLYDNQKTLKL

-586 NDHKNAENDLVE
+586 NEHKNAENDLVK
-598 IKNQISTISEK
+598 IKNQISTILEK
-609 DENGHYKYAPK
+609 DENGHYKYAPS
-620 QWESF
+620 QWKSF
-625 LEAKQTVENINS
+625 SEAKQTVENIDS
-637 ANTDTNTIKAAVNN
+637 ANTDTNTIKVAVDN
-651 LKNAKDELDKHK
+651 LKNTKDELDEHK

-685 KCSCRK
+685 KCSCGK

-721 NYSKLDYQWAYTT
+721 NYSELDYQWAYTT
-734 DGIAASDENLD
+734 DGIAASDENVD
-745 IQWNP
+745 IQWNS
-750 IAKDTEWTLDFAQ
+750 IDKDTEWTLDFAK

-769 CITEVTCEKCNEK
+769 CIIEVKCTKCGEK
-782 KEEEEIITK
+782 KEKEKIITK
-791 EAVKIQQPT
+791 EAVEIQQPT
-800 CTAKGSYTYEVTLGD
+800 CTAKGSYLYKVTLGD
-815 YSKDE
+815 YSKNE
-820 NGENKKAD
+820 NGENKTTD
-828 IEIPITMIAHKLDT
+828 IEIPITMIAHNLDT
-842 IKAVAATCE
+842 TAAVAATCE

-867 FLDKEGKKEI
+867 FSDKEGKKEI
-877 EENSW
+877 AKNSW
-882 VVKATGHQIIEE
+882 VVKATGHQIVEE

-939 PKVASTYN
+939 PNIASTYN
-947 TSDYK
+947 TSDYR
-952 ISYAKAKNAKTYGK
+952 IAYAKAKNAKKYEK

-973 NKTGN
+973 NKNGN
-978 LKVTIKANSKKL
+978 LKVTIKINSKKL
-990 SQVKLSTVP
+990 SQVKLSTIP

-1010 TNVKVKIKKPQLA
+1010 TNVKVKIKAPKI
-1023 KNAIT
+1023 KIT
-1028 KEKIELGG
+1028 TKKIELGG
-1036 VKGTRYRF
+1036 IKGVRYSF
-1044 KFNIKGATKIKMRI
+1044 NYNIKGATKIKVRAKKMSFLNKELDQYVSKPKSDEKNSYFNI
-1058 KETKSFDSTF
+1058 KEST
-1068 DRYMS
+1068 
-1073 SPKSNIKDYYLNV
+1073 LN
-1086 RESDMKKYGKADKF
+1086 KAGNKI
-1100 TFEITAYYGKN
+1100 TFEIVAYYGKN
-1111 VSEKFTKRI
+1111 ISEKYVKTVK

>member
-22 PVTQAADY
+22 PVTQAADQ
-30 GAAVYEEPTT
+30 GAVVYEEDTT
-40 EEEQDSYVQ
+40 TGEEQDSYVQ
-49 VKGLKAFADCGN
+49 IKGLKAFADCGN
-61 GTNTPDEIVDGDKS
+61 ATNKPDAIVDGDKS
-75 TYWHSAREGERRP
+75 TYWHSAWKGEMQP

-107 AQTSAVKKL
+107 AQTSAVKKIVYL
-116 IYVSNGE
+116 SNGE

-154 TLEFNQNGAA
+154 TLKFDQSGVA

-175 VEIKIEVLNT
+175 AEIKIEVLNT

-262 TEIIRPETTTNSS
+262 TEIVRPETTTKSS

-302 EEKDGNNDGVN
+302 KEKD
-313 NGRITG
+313 GRITG
-319 VNIYVSKEEKS
+319 VNIYVSKKEKL

-339 KASEETVRWADSEK
+339 KVSEETVNWADSEE

-359 KSEQEGVRWICLEV
+359 KPEQEGVRWICLEV
-373 KHSAGSETD
+373 KHSAGSEED

-387 AEIAVEVKKTKLQ
+387 AEIAVEVKKTELQ
-400 KALEELQNLLN
+400 KAIEELQNLLN
-411 DENYTSILYNAHNYE
+411 DENYKNAYDNPFDYTKESWREFQDAYN
-426 KDSWNTFSKAYQNAQ
+426 KAE

-448 LSEQDIPDIT
+448 LSEQDIPDIRSA
-458 TVKTNLITAKDNL
+458 KTNLITAKDNL

-480 NLAEPEVGKNFPKAK
+480 NLAKPEVGKKFPKAA
-495 FEDIEG
+495 FENTED

-508 DIKTVW
+508 DIETVW
-514 KNSDSEDVTNE
+514 KDSDSKDVTNE
-525 TVQAYKDY
+525 TIQDYKDY
-533 TAEITLKIKDEAKKI
+533 TAEIKLKIKDDAKKI
-548 FKSADVDLKIGGV
+548 LKSEDVDLKISGV
-561 SKSIT
+561 SETIT
-566 GTLDDKQKTLKL
+566 GTLSDDEKTLTL

-586 NDHKNAENDLVE
+586 EDHKDAEEALKT
-598 IKNQISTISEK
+598 IKNQTIDISEK
-609 DENGHYKYAPK
+609 DDNEHYKYAPD
-620 QWESF
+620 QWTTFST
-625 LEAKQTVENINS
+625 ARDAVNGID
-637 ANTDTNTIKAAVNN
+637 NTADTNTIRSAVNN
-651 LKNAKDELDKHK
+651 LKKAKDELDKHK

-676 KENGKEAYY
+676 EENGKEAYY
-685 KCSCRK
+685 KCNCGK
-691 EYYNEEAG
+691 EYYYYDEEAKG
-699 TLSKIEDFNNWGVIN
+699 LCLIEESIEDWGVIN

-734 DGIAASDENLD
+734 DDIVASDENVD

-750 IAKDTEWTLDFAQ
+750 IDKDTEWTLDFAQ

-769 CITEVTCEKCNEK
+769 CIIEVKCTKCGEK
-782 KEEEEIITK
+782 KEKEKIITK
-791 EAVKIQQPT
+791 EAVEIQQPT
-800 CTAKGSYTYEVTLGD
+800 CTAKGSYTYKVTLGD

-820 NGENKKAD
+820 NGENKMSTIK
-828 IEIPITMIAHKLDT
+828 IPIQMIEHNLEKT
-842 IKAVAATCE
+842 EAVAATCE

-867 FLDKEGKKEI
+867 FSDKDGKKEI

-882 VVKATGHQIIEE
+882 VVKATGHQIVEE
-894 VKKQPTKK
+894 VKKQPSKK

-947 TSDYK
+947 TSDYR
-952 ISYAKAKNAKTYGK
+952 IAYVKAKNAKKYEK

-973 NKTGN
+973 NKYGI
-978 LKVTIKANSKKL
+978 LKVTINSNSKIL
-990 SQVKLSTVP
+990 SQVKLSSIP

-1010 TNVKVKIKKPQLA
+1010 TNVKVKIKAPK
-1023 KNAIT
+1023 IT
-1028 KEKIELGG
+1028 ITTKTIEFGG
-1036 VKGTRYRF
+1036 TRGTRYCF
-1044 KFNIKGATKIKMRI
+1044 DYNVKGATKIKVRAKKLAFRN
-1058 KETKSFDSTF
+1058 KEFNRYIST
-1068 DRYMS
+1068 
-1073 SPKSNIKDYYLNV
+1073 PKSNEKYTYFNIK
-1086 RESDMKKYGKADKF
+1086 ESDLKNLGNKIS
-1100 TFEITAYYGKN
+1100 FEIVAYYGKN
-1111 VSEKFTKRI
+1111 VSEKYKKTVSAK

>member
-22 PVTQAADY
+22 PVTQAADQ
-30 GAAVYEEPTT
+30 GAVVYEEDTT
-40 EEEQDSYVQ
+40 TGEEQDSYVQ
-49 VKGLKAFADCGN
+49 IKGLEAFADCGN
-61 GTNTPDEIVDGDKS
+61 GTNKPDAIVDGDKS
-75 TYWHSAREGERRP
+75 TYWHSAWKGEMQP

-107 AQTSAVKKL
+107 AQTSAVKKIVYL
-116 IYVSNGE
+116 SNGE

-154 TLEFNQNGAA
+154 TLKFDQSGVA

-175 VEIKIEVLNT
+175 AEIKIEVLNT

-262 TEIIRPETTTNSS
+262 TEIVRPETTTKSS

-302 EEKDGNNDGVN
+302 KEKD
-313 NGRITG
+313 GRITG
-319 VNIYVSKEEKS
+319 VNIYVSKKEKL

-339 KASEETVRWADSEK
+339 KVSEETVNWADSEE

-359 KSEQEGVRWICLEV
+359 KPEQEGVRWICLEV
-373 KHSAGSETD
+373 KHSAGSEED

-387 AEIAVEVKKTKLQ
+387 AEIAVEVKKTELQ
-400 KALEELQNLLN
+400 KAIEELQNLLN
-411 DENYTSILYNAHNYE
+411 DENYKNAYDNPFDYTKESWREFQDAYN
-426 KDSWNTFSKAYQNAQ
+426 KAE

-448 LSEQDIPDIT
+448 LSEQDIPDIRSA
-458 TVKTNLITAKDNL
+458 KTNLITAKDNL

-480 NLAEPEVGKNFPKAK
+480 NLAKPEVGKKFPKAA
-495 FEDIEG
+495 FENTED

-508 DIKTVW
+508 DIETVW
-514 KNSDSEDVTNE
+514 KDSDSKDVTNE
-525 TVQAYKDY
+525 TIQDYKDY
-533 TAEITLKIKDEAKKI
+533 TAEIKLKIKDDAKKI
-548 FKSADVDLKIGGV
+548 LKSEDVDLKISGV
-561 SKSIT
+561 SETIT
-566 GTLDDKQKTLKL
+566 GTLSDDEKTLTL

-586 NDHKNAENDLVE
+586 EDHKDAEEALKT
-598 IKNQISTISEK
+598 IKNQTIDISEK
-609 DENGHYKYAPK
+609 DDNEHYKYAPD
-620 QWESF
+620 QWTTFST
-625 LEAKQTVENINS
+625 ARDAVNGID
-637 ANTDTNTIKAAVNN
+637 NTADTNTIRSAVNN
-651 LKNAKDELDKHK
+651 LKKAKDELDKHK

-676 KENGKEAYY
+676 EENGKEAYY
-685 KCSCRK
+685 KCNCGK
-691 EYYNEEAG
+691 EYYYYDEEAKG
-699 TLSKIEDFNNWGVIN
+699 LCLIEESIEDWGVIN

-734 DGIAASDENLD
+734 DDIVASDENVD

-750 IAKDTEWTLDFAQ
+750 IDKDTEWTLDFAQ

-769 CITEVTCEKCNEK
+769 CIIEVKCTKCGEK
-782 KEEEEIITK
+782 KEKEKIITK
-791 EAVKIQQPT
+791 EAVEIQQPT
-800 CTAKGSYTYEVTLGD
+800 CTAKGSYTYKVTLGD

-820 NGENKKAD
+820 NGENKMSTIK
-828 IEIPITMIAHKLDT
+828 IPIQMIEHNLEKT
-842 IKAVAATCE
+842 EAVAATCE

-867 FLDKEGKKEI
+867 FSDKDGKKEI

-882 VVKATGHQIIEE
+882 VVKATGHQIVEE

-947 TSDYK
+947 TSDYR
-952 ISYAKAKNAKTYGK
+952 IAYVKAKNAKKYEK

-973 NKTGN
+973 NKNGN

-990 SQVKLSTVP
+990 SQVKLSTIP

-1010 TNVKVKIKKPQLA
+1010 TNVKVKIKAPK
-1023 KNAIT
+1023 IT
-1028 KEKIELGG
+1028 ITTKTIEFGG
-1036 VKGTRYRF
+1036 TRGTRYCF
-1044 KFNIKGATKIKMRI
+1044 DYNVKGATKIKVRAKKLAFRN
-1058 KETKSFDSTF
+1058 KEFNRYIST
-1068 DRYMS
+1068 
-1073 SPKSNIKDYYLNV
+1073 PKSNEKYTYFNIK
-1086 RESDMKKYGKADKF
+1086 ESDLKNLGNKIS
-1100 TFEITAYYGKN
+1100 FEIVAYYGKN
-1111 VSEKFTKRI
+1111 VSEKYKKTVSAK

>member
-22 PVTQAADY
+22 PVTQAADQ
-30 GAAVYEEPTT
+30 GAVVYEEDTT
-40 EEEQDSYVQ
+40 TGEEQDSYVQ
-49 VKGLKAFADCGN
+49 IKGLKAFADCGN
-61 GTNTPDEIVDGDKS
+61 ATNKPDAIVDGDKS
-75 TYWHSAREGERRP
+75 TYWHSAWKGEMQP

-107 AQTSAVKKL
+107 AQTSAVKKIVYL
-116 IYVSNGE
+116 SNGE

-154 TLEFNQNGAA
+154 TLKFDQSGVA

-175 VEIKIEVLNT
+175 AEIKIEVLNT

-252 DGEEFEGKKI
+252 DGEEYEGKKI
-262 TEIIRPETTTNSS
+262 TEIVRPETTTKSS

-302 EEKDGNNDGVN
+302 KEKD
-313 NGRITG
+313 GRITG
-319 VNIYVSKEEKS
+319 VNIYVSKKEKL

-339 KASEETVRWADSEK
+339 KVSEETVNWADSEE

-359 KSEQEGVRWICLEV
+359 KPEQEGVRWICLEV
-373 KHSAGSETD
+373 KHSAGSEED

-387 AEIAVEVKKTKLQ
+387 AEIAVEVKKTELQ
-400 KALEELQNLLN
+400 KAIEELQNLLN
-411 DENYTSILYNAHNYE
+411 DENYKNAYDNPFDYTKESWREFQDAYN
-426 KDSWNTFSKAYQNAQ
+426 KAE

-448 LSEQDIPDIT
+448 LSEQDIPDIRSA
-458 TVKTNLITAKDNL
+458 KTNLITAKDNL

-480 NLAEPEVGKNFPKAK
+480 NLAKPEVGKKFPKAA
-495 FEDIEG
+495 FENTED

-508 DIKTVW
+508 DIETVW
-514 KNSDSEDVTNE
+514 KDSDSKDVTNE
-525 TVQAYKDY
+525 TIQDYKDY
-533 TAEITLKIKDEAKKI
+533 TAEIKLKIKDDAKKI
-548 FKSADVDLKIGGV
+548 LKSEDVDLKISGV
-561 SKSIT
+561 SETIT
-566 GTLDDKQKTLKL
+566 GTLSDDEKTLTL

-586 NDHKNAENDLVE
+586 EDHKDAEEALKT
-598 IKNQISTISEK
+598 IKNQTIDISEK
-609 DENGHYKYAPK
+609 DDNEHYKYAPD
-620 QWESF
+620 QWTTFST
-625 LEAKQTVENINS
+625 ARDAVNGID
-637 ANTDTNTIKAAVNN
+637 NTADTNTIRSAVNN
-651 LKNAKDELDKHK
+651 LKKAKDELDKHK

-676 KENGKEAYY
+676 EENGKEAYY
-685 KCSCRK
+685 KCNCGK
-691 EYYNEEAG
+691 EYYYYDEEAKG
-699 TLSKIEDFNNWGVIN
+699 LCLIEESIEDWGVIN

-734 DGIAASDENLD
+734 DDIVASDENVD

-750 IAKDTEWTLDFAQ
+750 IDKDTEWTLDFAQ

-769 CITEVTCEKCNEK
+769 CIIEVKCTKCGEK
-782 KEEEEIITK
+782 KEKEKIITK
-791 EAVKIQQPT
+791 EAVEIQQPT
-800 CTAKGSYTYEVTLGD
+800 CTAKGSYTYKVTLGD
-815 YSKDE
+815 YIKDE
-820 NGENKKAD
+820 NGENKMSTIK
-828 IEIPITMIAHKLDT
+828 IPIQMIEHNLEKT
-842 IKAVAATCE
+842 EAVAATCE

-867 FLDKEGKKEI
+867 FSDKDGKKEI

-882 VVKATGHQIIEE
+882 VVKATGHQIVEE

-947 TSDYK
+947 TSDYR
-952 ISYAKAKNAKTYGK
+952 IAYVKAKNAKKYEK

-973 NKTGN
+973 NKNGN

-990 SQVKLSTVP
+990 SQVKLSTIP

-1010 TNVKVKIKKPQLA
+1010 TNVKVKIKAPK
-1023 KNAIT
+1023 IT
-1028 KEKIELGG
+1028 ITTKTIEFGG
-1036 VKGTRYRF
+1036 TRGTRYCF
-1044 KFNIKGATKIKMRI
+1044 DYNVKGATKIKVRAKKLAFRN
-1058 KETKSFDSTF
+1058 KEFNRYIST
-1068 DRYMS
+1068 
-1073 SPKSNIKDYYLNV
+1073 PKSNEKYTYFNIK
-1086 RESDMKKYGKADKF
+1086 ESDLKNLGNKIS
-1100 TFEITAYYGKN
+1100 FEIVAYYGKN
-1111 VSEKFTKRI
+1111 VSEKYKKTVSAK

>member
-22 PVTQAADY
+22 PVTQAADQ
-30 GAAVYEEPTT
+30 GAVVYEEDTT
-40 EEEQDSYVQ
+40 TGEEQDSYVQ
-49 VKGLKAFADCGN
+49 IKGLKAFADCGN
-61 GTNTPDEIVDGDKS
+61 ATNKPDAIVDGDKS
-75 TYWHSAREGERRP
+75 TYWHSAWKGEMQP

-107 AQTSAVKKL
+107 AQTSAVKKIVYL
-116 IYVSNGE
+116 SNGE

-154 TLEFNQNGAA
+154 TLKFDQSGVA

-175 VEIKIEVLNT
+175 AEIKIEVLNT

-262 TEIIRPETTTNSS
+262 TEIVRPETTTKSS

-302 EEKDGNNDGVN
+302 KEKD
-313 NGRITG
+313 GRITG
-319 VNIYVSKEEKS
+319 VNIYVSKKEKL

-339 KASEETVRWADSEK
+339 KVSEETVNWADSEE

-359 KSEQEGVRWICLEV
+359 KPEQEGVRWICLEV
-373 KHSAGSETD
+373 KHSAGSEED

-387 AEIAVEVKKTKLQ
+387 AEIAVEVKKTELQ
-400 KALEELQNLLN
+400 KAIEELQNLLN
-411 DENYTSILYNAHNYE
+411 DENYKNAYDNPFDYTKESWREFQDAYN
-426 KDSWNTFSKAYQNAQ
+426 KAE

-448 LSEQDIPDIT
+448 LSEQDIPDIRSA
-458 TVKTNLITAKDNL
+458 KTNLITAKDNL

-480 NLAEPEVGKNFPKAK
+480 NLAKPEVGKKFPKAA
-495 FEDIEG
+495 FENTED

-508 DIKTVW
+508 DIETVW
-514 KNSDSEDVTNE
+514 KDSDSKDVTNE
-525 TVQAYKDY
+525 TIQDYKDY
-533 TAEITLKIKDEAKKI
+533 TAEIKLKIKDDAKKI
-548 FKSADVDLKIGGV
+548 LKSEDVDLKISGV
-561 SKSIT
+561 SETIT
-566 GTLDDKQKTLKL
+566 GTLSDDEKTLTL

-586 NDHKNAENDLVE
+586 EDHKDAEEALKT
-598 IKNQISTISEK
+598 IKNQTIDISEK
-609 DENGHYKYAPK
+609 DDNEHYKYAPD
-620 QWESF
+620 QWTTFST
-625 LEAKQTVENINS
+625 ARDAVNGID
-637 ANTDTNTIKAAVNN
+637 NTADTNTIRSAVNN
-651 LKNAKDELDKHK
+651 LKKAKDELDKHK

-676 KENGKEAYY
+676 EENGKEAYY
-685 KCSCRK
+685 KCNCGK
-691 EYYNEEAG
+691 EYYYYDEEAKG
-699 TLSKIEDFNNWGVIN
+699 LCLIEESIEDWGVIN

-734 DGIAASDENLD
+734 DDIVASDENVD

-750 IAKDTEWTLDFAQ
+750 IDKDTEWTLDFAQ

-769 CITEVTCEKCNEK
+769 CIIEVKCTKCGEK
-782 KEEEEIITK
+782 KEKEKIITK
-791 EAVKIQQPT
+791 EAVEIQQPT
-800 CTAKGSYTYEVTLGD
+800 CTAKGSYTYKVTLGD

-820 NGENKKAD
+820 NGENKMSTIK
-828 IEIPITMIAHKLDT
+828 IPIQMIEHNLEKT
-842 IKAVAATCE
+842 EAVAATCE

-867 FLDKEGKKEI
+867 FSDKDGKKEI

-882 VVKATGHQIIEE
+882 VVKATGHQIVEE

-947 TSDYK
+947 TSDYR
-952 ISYAKAKNAKTYGK
+952 IAYVKAKNAKKYEK

-973 NKTGN
+973 NKNGN

-990 SQVKLSTVP
+990 SQVKLSTIP

-1010 TNVKVKIKKPQLA
+1010 TNVKVKIKAPK
-1023 KNAIT
+1023 IT
-1028 KEKIELGG
+1028 ITTKTIEFGG
-1036 VKGTRYRF
+1036 TRGTRYCF
-1044 KFNIKGATKIKMRI
+1044 DYNVKGATKIKVRAKKLAFRN
-1058 KETKSFDSTF
+1058 KEFNRYIST
-1068 DRYMS
+1068 
-1073 SPKSNIKDYYLNV
+1073 PKSNEKYTCFNIK
-1086 RESDMKKYGKADKF
+1086 ESDLKNLGNKIS
-1100 TFEITAYYGKN
+1100 FEIVAYYGKN
-1111 VSEKFTKRI
+1111 VSEKYKKTVSAK

>member
-1 MKKKIVAYL
+1 M
-10 LCMAMGVSLLPM
+10 
-22 PVTQAADY
+22 Q
-30 GAAVYEEPTT
+30 
-40 EEEQDSYVQ
+40 
-49 VKGLKAFADCGN
+49 
-61 GTNTPDEIVDGDKS
+61 
-75 TYWHSAREGERRP
+75 P

-107 AQTSAVKKL
+107 AQTSAVKKIVYL
-116 IYVSNGE
+116 SNGE

-154 TLEFNQNGAA
+154 TLKFDQSGVA

-175 VEIKIEVLNT
+175 AEIKIEVLNT

-262 TEIIRPETTTNSS
+262 TEIVRPETTTKSS

-302 EEKDGNNDGVN
+302 KEKD
-313 NGRITG
+313 GRITG
-319 VNIYVSKEEKS
+319 VNIYVSKKEKL

-339 KASEETVRWADSEK
+339 KVSEETVNWADSEE

-359 KSEQEGVRWICLEV
+359 KPEQEGVRWICLEV
-373 KHSAGSETD
+373 KHSAGSEED

-387 AEIAVEVKKTKLQ
+387 AEIAVEVKKTELQ
-400 KALEELQNLLN
+400 KAIEELQNLLN
-411 DENYTSILYNAHNYE
+411 DENYKNAYDNPFDYTKESWREFQDAYN
-426 KDSWNTFSKAYQNAQ
+426 KAE

-448 LSEQDIPDIT
+448 LSEQDIPDIRSA
-458 TVKTNLITAKDNL
+458 KTNLITAKDNL

-480 NLAEPEVGKNFPKAK
+480 NLAKPEVGKKFPKAA
-495 FEDIEG
+495 FENTED

-508 DIKTVW
+508 DIETVW
-514 KNSDSEDVTNE
+514 KDSDSKDVTNE
-525 TVQAYKDY
+525 TIQDYKDY
-533 TAEITLKIKDEAKKI
+533 TAEIKLKIKDDAKKI
-548 FKSADVDLKIGGV
+548 LKSEDVDLKISGV
-561 SKSIT
+561 SETIT
-566 GTLDDKQKTLKL
+566 GTLSDDEKTLTL

-586 NDHKNAENDLVE
+586 EDHKDAEEALKT
-598 IKNQISTISEK
+598 IKNQTIDISEK
-609 DENGHYKYAPK
+609 DDNEHYKYAPD
-620 QWESF
+620 QWTTFST
-625 LEAKQTVENINS
+625 ARDAVNGID
-637 ANTDTNTIKAAVNN
+637 NTADTNTIRSAVNN
-651 LKNAKDELDKHK
+651 LKKAKDELDKHK

-676 KENGKEAYY
+676 EENGKEAYY
-685 KCSCRK
+685 KCNCGK
-691 EYYNEEAG
+691 EYYYYDEEAKG
-699 TLSKIEDFNNWGVIN
+699 LCLIEESIEDWGVIN

-734 DGIAASDENLD
+734 DDIVASDENVD

-750 IAKDTEWTLDFAQ
+750 IDKDTEWTLDFAQ

-769 CITEVTCEKCNEK
+769 CIIEVKCTKCGEK
-782 KEEEEIITK
+782 KEKEKIITK
-791 EAVKIQQPT
+791 EAVEIQQPT
-800 CTAKGSYTYEVTLGD
+800 CTAKGSYTYKVTLGD

-820 NGENKKAD
+820 NGENKMSTIK
-828 IEIPITMIAHKLDT
+828 IPIQMIEHNLEKT
-842 IKAVAATCE
+842 EAVAATCE

-867 FLDKEGKKEI
+867 FSDKDGKKEI

-882 VVKATGHQIIEE
+882 VVKATGHQIVEE

-947 TSDYK
+947 TSDYR
-952 ISYAKAKNAKTYGK
+952 IAYVKAKNAKKYEK

-973 NKTGN
+973 NKNGN

-990 SQVKLSTVP
+990 SQVKLSTIP

-1010 TNVKVKIKKPQLA
+1010 TNVKVKIKAPK
-1023 KNAIT
+1023 IT
-1028 KEKIELGG
+1028 ITTKTIEFGG
-1036 VKGTRYRF
+1036 TRGTRYCF
-1044 KFNIKGATKIKMRI
+1044 DYNVKGATKIKVRAKKLAFRN
-1058 KETKSFDSTF
+1058 KEFNRYIST
-1068 DRYMS
+1068 
-1073 SPKSNIKDYYLNV
+1073 PKSNEKYTYFNIK
-1086 RESDMKKYGKADKF
+1086 ESDLKNLGNKIS
-1100 TFEITAYYGKN
+1100 FEIVAYYGKN
-1111 VSEKFTKRI
+1111 VSEKYKKTVSAK